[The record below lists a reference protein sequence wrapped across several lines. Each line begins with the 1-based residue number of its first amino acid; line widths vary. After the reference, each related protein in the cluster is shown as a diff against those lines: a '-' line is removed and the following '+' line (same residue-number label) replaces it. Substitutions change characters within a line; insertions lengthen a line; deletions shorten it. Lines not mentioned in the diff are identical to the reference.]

1 MLAVRVRALLQ
12 ERLAPSVEDVIALAP
27 PVLRHRM
34 ALTFTARAEGMTLNQ
49 DHRASVRGNRRL
61 MAAGATAASLTGQR
75 QRAER
80 LADRL
85 PPLLVAAERV
95 ASTVAQGVHGRRRVG
110 VGETFWQFRPYQ
122 PGDPT
127 SRIDWRQS
135 ARTTQ
140 LFLRDQEWEA
150 AESVWLWADSSA
162 SMAYRSAAALVDQGA
177 SAPCFCCWRWP
188 RLLTRAG
195 ERIALLGERRRPT
208 GGRVGMATLCEDL
221 MAGAGRVPQPRA
233 GPAAAALCAPGP
245 GERLLHPARA
255 SCRARLRNFVAMGVR
270 GHLLQVLDPAEPEL
284 PFAGRVRFEGMERDG
299 SALIANVDGIRR
311 RYQGRLEAHREG
323 LRDLVRSLG
332 WTFASH
338 LCDRPPEPALLALYS
353 ALSTKGQG

>member
-1 MLAVRVRALLQ
+1 
-12 ERLAPSVEDVIALAP
+12 
-27 PVLRHRM
+27 
-34 ALTFTARAEGMTLNQ
+34 
-49 DHRASVRGNRRL
+49 
-61 MAAGATAASLTGQR
+61 MAAGARAASLTGQR
-75 QRAER
+75 QHAER

-110 VGETFWQFRPYQ
+110 TGETFWQFRPYQ
-122 PGDPT
+122 PGDST
-127 SRIDWRQS
+127 TRIDWRQS
-135 ARTTQ
+135 ARSAQ

-150 AESVWLWADSSA
+150 AESVWLWADSSD
-162 SMAYRSAAALVDQGA
+162 SMTYRSATAWSTKGDRALLLLLALA
-177 SAPCFCCWRWP
+177 S
-188 RLLTRAG
+188 LLTRAG

-221 MAGAGRVPQPRA
+221 MAR
-233 GPAAAALCAPGP
+233 PAAALSLAPAQP
-245 GERLLHPARA
+245 LPRYARVVLI
-255 SCRARLRNFVAMGVR
+255 SDFFIPLDELRARLRNFVAMGVR
-270 GHLLQVLDPAEPEL
+270 GHLLQVLDPAEPDL

-323 LRDLVRSLG
+323 LRALARALG

-338 LCDRPPEPALLALYS
+338 LGDHPPEPALLALYT
-353 ALSTKGQG
+353 ALSTKGPG

>member
-1 MLAVRVRALLQ
+1 MAV
-12 ERLAPSVEDVIALAP
+12 
-27 PVLRHRM
+27 
-34 ALTFTARAEGMTLNQ
+34 G
-49 DHRASVRGNRRL
+49 AS
-61 MAAGATAASLTGQR
+61 AASLTGQR
-75 QRAER
+75 QHAER

-122 PGDPT
+122 PGDST

-140 LFLRDQEWEA
+140 LFMRDQEWEA

-162 SMAYRSAAALVDQGA
+162 SMAYRSGAAWSTKGDRALLLLLALA
-177 SAPCFCCWRWP
+177 S
-188 RLLTRAG
+188 LLTRAG
-195 ERIALLGERRRPT
+195 ERIALLGERRRPA
-208 GGRVGMATLCEDL
+208 GGRVGMATLIEDL
-221 MAGAGRVPQPRA
+221 MARPAEAVSLAPVQPLPRYARLVLVSDFFIPLDELRV
-233 GPAAAALCAPGP
+233 
-245 GERLLHPARA
+245 
-255 SCRARLRNFVAMGVR
+255 RLRNFVAMGVR
-270 GHLLQVLDPAEPEL
+270 GHLLQVLDPAEPDL

-311 RYQGRLEAHREG
+311 RYQSRLEAHRDG
-323 LRDLVRSLG
+323 LRALARSLG

-338 LCDRPPEPALLALYS
+338 LGDHPPEPALLALYT